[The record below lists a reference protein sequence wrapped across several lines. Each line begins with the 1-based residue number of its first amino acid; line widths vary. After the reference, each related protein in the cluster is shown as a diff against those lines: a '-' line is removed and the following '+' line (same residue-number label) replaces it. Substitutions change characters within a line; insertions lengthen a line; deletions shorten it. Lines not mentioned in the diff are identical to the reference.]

1 YPGGGRNGGG
11 GYPQPQQRSDTDG
24 KKVLERLS
32 KETGG
37 RMFVVS
43 KKENVSQIYAQI
55 QDELRNQYNIGY
67 TPDRPAGD
75 SDDYRHIRVGTKSKD
90 LTVQAREGYY
100 ASRQLDPKSAE

>member
-1 YPGGGRNGGG
+1 M
-11 GYPQPQQRSDTDG
+11 PQSDSGEG

-43 KKENVSQIYAQI
+43 KKENITQIYAEI

-67 TPDRPAGD
+67 TPDRAAGD
-75 SDDYRHIRVGTKSKD
+75 SSDYRHIVVATRQKD
-90 LTVQAREGYY
+90 MTVQARQGYY
-100 ASRQLDPKSAE
+100 ASRQLDAKPEESGHSGQ